1 MTFHKEGYPTL
12 VVTVAFV
19 LISNFLITKYLHE
32 YNTVILA
39 SYTVY
44 VLLLITVLQFFR
56 SPNRKIKTE
65 SNNILS
71 PADGKVVVIE
81 EVIETEYFKDKRLQV
96 SIFMSPKNVHVNW
109 NPISGMVNF
118 VKYHKGSHLVA
129 WHPKA
134 SSDNERT
141 SVVIKSEKV
150 ELMMRQIAGFLAR
163 RIKYYVKEGQEVKQ
177 GAQMGFIKFGSRV
190 DLFLPV
196 DTHLKVSIGDK
207 VKGNRTVIAELD

>member
-163 RIKYYVKEGQEVKQ
+163 RIKYYV
-177 GAQMGFIKFGSRV
+177 
-190 DLFLPV
+190 
-196 DTHLKVSIGDK
+196 
-207 VKGNRTVIAELD
+207 